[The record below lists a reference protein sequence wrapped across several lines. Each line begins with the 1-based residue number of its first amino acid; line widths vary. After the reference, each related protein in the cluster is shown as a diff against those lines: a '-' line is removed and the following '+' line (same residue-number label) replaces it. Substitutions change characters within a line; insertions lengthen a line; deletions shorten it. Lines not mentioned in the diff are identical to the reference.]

1 MSIIRES
8 LMGIRITLVLWVLTA
23 LVYPFF
29 MLGVGLIFPYQANG
43 SLIKNTGGQ
52 VVGSALIGQSF
63 DSEKYFWS
71 RPSTTDYSSF
81 KTQDFNPNNP
91 NNLVQRTGTS
101 GASNLAPSNTQQLLK
116 DNRQPNDPDLL
127 KRINERV
134 NQLKQANIQPT
145 ADLVYTSGSGLD
157 PHISIEAARGQMER
171 VAKARAIDPNQ
182 VEILVVKN
190 TDGRFIG
197 IFGEPGVNVL
207 KLNLA
212 LDTLSRG

>member
-8 LMGIRITLVLWVLTA
+8 LMGIRVTLVLWILTA
-23 LVYPFF
+23 LIYPLF

-43 SLIKNTGGQ
+43 SLIKNTEGE
-52 VVGSALIGQSF
+52 VVGSVLIGQSF
-63 DSEKYFWS
+63 ASERYFWS

-81 KTQDFNPNNP
+81 TTQDFNPKNP
-91 NNLVQRTGTS
+91 DNLVQITGTS
-101 GASNLAPSNTQQLLK
+101 GASNLAPSNTQQLLN

-145 ADLVYTSGSGLD
+145 ADLVYTSGSSLD
-157 PHISIEAARGQMER
+157 PHISIEAARGQIKR
-171 VAKARAIDPNQ
+171 VAKARSLDPNR
-182 VEILVVKN
+182 VEILIVKN
-190 TDGRFIG
+190 TDGRFLG

-207 KLNLA
+207 KLNLD
-212 LDTLSRG
+212 LDNLPRG